1 MNYSFEIKNKE
12 LQNKNIQNNARP
24 SPDPDAGTP
33 NLDFDPIRRLREK
46 EQEPGGGV
54 WAGPGGK
61 GLA

>member
-1 MNYSFEIKNKE
+1 MRSR
-12 LQNKNIQNNARP
+12 NNAREAA
-24 SPDPDAGTP
+24 DPCAGTP